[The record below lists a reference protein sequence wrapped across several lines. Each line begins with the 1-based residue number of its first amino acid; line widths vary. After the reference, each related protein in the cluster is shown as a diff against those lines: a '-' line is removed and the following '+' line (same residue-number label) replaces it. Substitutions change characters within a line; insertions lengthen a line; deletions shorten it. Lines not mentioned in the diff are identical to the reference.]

1 MASSQVWGSFSVS
14 SYIMLQND
22 VNLLKLARSF
32 RPSFNPIVYKTL
44 GREVPDY
51 SVDRSASL
59 SPAVSYLACRPW
71 TMGTLHLVP

>member
-1 MASSQVWGSFSVS
+1 MGKACEFFRQFLHHAAKRRLTAQVGSELS
-14 SYIMLQND
+14 
-22 VNLLKLARSF
+22 
-32 RPSFNPIVYKTL
+32 PIVYKTL